1 MRPNHRPLQLRQFL
15 TLHRGIIT
23 AIAAGAFAVLP
34 LPGAAEPAMP
44 DLSGVWGRD
53 SVTFESPASGP
64 GPVVSRTHTVDTL
77 AGDYS
82 NPVLQPWT
90 AAEVKRKGDES
101 VSGIAFDTPHNQCW
115 PQPPPYI
122 FVELEMQ
129 IVQAPKEV
137 LLMYVGDHEVRHV
150 RLNATHPE
158 HLTPSY
164 HGDSIGHYDGDTLV
178 VDTVGIAVTP
188 LSMLD
193 AYGTPYTPA
202 LHLIERYR
210 LVDGKT
216 AKETA
221 ERNERENSRTHTAI
235 VDRNYTGKGLQMQ
248 LTVEDPG
255 AFTQPFSA
263 SVTYRKANGDWP
275 EIVCAE
281 NPHNYTVS
289 ADTKVPKADKPD
301 F

>member
-1 MRPNHRPLQLRQFL
+1 MRPNYRPLQLRKFL
-15 TLHRGIIT
+15 SLHRSIIT

-34 LPGAAEPAMP
+34 LPGAAEPAIP
-44 DLSGVWGRD
+44 DLAGVWGRD
-53 SVTFESPASGP
+53 SVTFESPTSGP
-64 GPVVSRTHTVDTL
+64 GPVVSRTHTVDSL

-101 VSGIAFDTPHNQCW
+101 VAGIAFDTPHNQCW

-129 IVQAPKEV
+129 IVQAPKQV

-158 HLTPSY
+158 NLKPSY
-164 HGDSIGHYDGDTLV
+164 HGDSIGHYEGDTLV

-210 LVDGKT
+210 LIDGKT

-235 VDRNYTGKGLQMQ
+235 VDRTYTGKGLQMQ

-289 ADTKVPKADKPD
+289 ADTKIPQATTPD